1 VTLRRAALF
10 ALLATEAAG
19 AQSWRTLEVSR
30 QLRDSAEHRVKV
42 QYAVGR
48 LRLEPSADPV
58 LFSMQLRYDEERMR
72 PVHEYTPASRRLVLG
87 VDAEGTRWGR
97 IRRDRDYGEMRLV
110 LSDAVPMDL
119 ELKLG
124 AAEAR
129 VDAGGLAL
137 TRLGIETGAADAV
150 LDFSKPNRA
159 EMRRLDLKLG
169 AASFVITNLGNANVS
184 AVTVEGGVGSVD
196 LDFGGAIQRDVSV
209 DANVALGKL
218 TLHLPRDVG
227 VRVEVLLHAELVQT
241 TDHPDVGVIV
251 LAIGDVLAVERGPV
265 QHRSLVDHGSS
276 CTMPV
281 DQRSS
286 RVGA

>member
-1 VTLRRAALF
+1 MTLRRVALI
-10 ALLATEAAG
+10 ALLASEAAG

-48 LRLEPSADPV
+48 FRLESTSDPV

-72 PVHEYTPASRRLVLG
+72 PVHDYSQGSRRLVLG
-87 VDAEGTRWGR
+87 VEGESTRWR
-97 IRRDRDYGEMRLV
+97 RVRRDRDHGEMRLV
-110 LSDAVPMDL
+110 LSDAVPMEL
-119 ELKLG
+119 ELNLG

-137 TRLGIETGAADAV
+137 TRLRIETGAADAV

-159 EMRRLDLKLG
+159 EMRRLDLALG

-184 AVTVEGGVGSVD
+184 AITVEGGVGSVD
-196 LDFGGAIQRDVSV
+196 LDFGGVIQRDVSV

-227 VRVEVLLHAELVQT
+227 VRVEVRK
-241 TDHPDVGVIV
+241 V
-251 LAIGDVLAVERGPV
+251 LASFEHRGLEKRGDAYYSDNWDSARVRLRVDAQTVFGAVE
-265 QHRSLVDHGSS
+265 VDR
-276 CTMPV
+276 
-281 DQRSS
+281 DR
-286 RVGA
+286 